1 MSVEQFQL
9 SESLQV
15 REREIERKDRIM
27 HLILDF
33 RMDYVEHHLKEL
45 QVRLSQEKDIE
56 KMMEVM
62 GEIKKMQN
70 MRNILAKK
78 LGNDIVV

>member
-1 MSVEQFQL
+1 ML
-9 SESLQV
+9 SIIS
-15 REREIERKDRIM
+15 
-27 HLILDF
+27 
-33 RMDYVEHHLKEL
+33 KEL

>member
-1 MSVEQFQL
+1 
-9 SESLQV
+9 
-15 REREIERKDRIM
+15 
-27 HLILDF
+27 
-33 RMDYVEHHLKEL
+33 MDYVEHHLKEL